1 MGGLSRFRVLSFD
14 CYGTLIDWE
23 TGIAET
29 LADFARRAGL
39 DREALLALFARH
51 ESAQQRETPT
61 MRYPAL
67 LARVLERMAAEAGV
81 ALRPG
86 EAEAFGRSVPDWPAF
101 PDSPD
106 ALAELKRRAR
116 LVILSNVDRASFAG
130 SARRLGVDFDLVLTA
145 EDIGSYKP
153 DPRNFEALARAV
165 GEMGFAPDEHL
176 HVAQSLFHD
185 IVPAKRAGM
194 RAAWIDRRA
203 GRPGGATPP
212 PPEAAEPDFTFG
224 SLAELAAA
232 YRRDVEAAGGGAAK

>member
-1 MGGLSRFRVLSFD
+1 MVRLADVRVLSFD

-23 TGIAET
+23 TGIAEA

-39 DREALLALFARH
+39 SREELLDLFARH
-51 ESAQQRETPT
+51 ESAQQQATPR
-61 MRYPAL
+61 MRYAEL
-67 LARVLERMAAEAGV
+67 LAHVLRRMAADAGIPVTEEEAQS
-81 ALRPG
+81 
-86 EAEAFGRSVPDWPAF
+86 FGRSVPDWPAF
-101 PDSPD
+101 PDSPE
-106 ALAELKRRAR
+106 ALAYLKRHSR

-153 DPRNFEALARAV
+153 DPRNFRALAEAV
-165 GEMGFAPDEHL
+165 REMGFAPEEHL

-194 RAAWIDRRA
+194 RTAWIDRRA

-212 PPEAAEPDFTFG
+212 PPEAVEPDLRFL
-224 SLAELAAA
+224 SLAGLAEAHRRELE
-232 YRRDVEAAGGGAAK
+232 EAGT

>member
-1 MGGLSRFRVLSFD
+1 VRGLSRFRVLSFD

-23 TGIAET
+23 TGIAAA

-51 ESAQQRETPT
+51 ESAQQRATPEL
-61 MRYPAL
+61 RYPEL
-67 LARVLERMAAEAGV
+67 LARVLERMAAEAGM

-86 EAEAFGRSVPDWPAF
+86 EAKAFGRSVPDWPAF
-101 PDSPD
+101 TDSPE
-106 ALAELKRRAR
+106 ALAELKRHAK
-116 LVILSNVDRASFAG
+116 LVILSNVDRASFAQ
-130 SARRLGVDFDLVLTA
+130 SARRLRVEFDLVLTA

-165 GEMGFAPDEHL
+165 REMGFAPEEHL

-185 IVPAKRAGM
+185 IVPAGRAGM
-194 RAAWIDRRA
+194 RTAWIDRRA

-212 PPEAAEPDFTFG
+212 PPETVQPDFTFR
-224 SLAELAAA
+224 SLAELAAT
-232 YRRDVEAAGGGAAK
+232 YRREMEAMGSGGVK